1 MIYPNNFE
9 QKVGFQEIRKMLKGR
24 CLSSLG
30 AEEVDRMVLLT
41 NPQTIAL
48 RMTLIRELRAA
59 LKDETTDFPSEGF
72 VDMRP
77 SLIRT
82 QVRGTYMD
90 ETELF
95 TLMLSL
101 RSVGALCE
109 FLSQKQGESETVRY
123 PHLWEM
129 AEDVACFPEIT
140 ERISRCLNEYG
151 KMKDDASP
159 DLQRI
164 RTELQGLRKNLTL
177 SVQSIL
183 SSLRREGA
191 VEKDAA
197 PTFRDG
203 RPVIPID
210 PAMKRKLPGIVHD
223 RSASGKT
230 LYVEPAAVVEMD
242 NRIRSL
248 ELEERQAII
257 RILTEVADF
266 IRPQADDVMQSYRF
280 LGKIDFIRACVLLSE
295 ALGATEPQLV
305 THPMMDFRDAIHPLL
320 QQSLSRHRGRM
331 TPLSIK
337 LDGNCRMLLISG
349 PNAGGKSV
357 CLKTAGL
364 LQYMLQCGLSIPVA
378 EGSSAGVFGSMFIDI
393 GDEQSIENDLST
405 YSSHLLHLRDMMKHT
420 NKDSLILIDEFGSGT
435 EPQIGAALAQAVLA
449 RLLDGGA
456 MGIIT
461 THYQNLKYF
470 AESHEGISN
479 GAMLY
484 DRDRMQPLFQLQVGH
499 AGSSFAI
506 EIARKTGLPEE
517 VIRQA
522 QEAVGSDYIQ
532 SDRYVQDIV
541 RDKRYW
547 ENKRQKVHQQEKRL
561 EELISRYEDSV
572 KELERQRGEVIHQAK
587 AQAEDL
593 LQSSRAQIENTI
605 RSIREAQAEKEQTK
619 KLRRELED
627 FQQTLQT
634 TQAAELEEKISRK
647 MMQIKARRERREKQG
662 KAPQP
667 TVTKPSNPKK
677 EAVEHQFAE
686 GDYVRIDGQAAVAR
700 ILKVDNRE
708 ALLQSG
714 TMQIRVSRSRLRPAE
729 APRQQEEERTFSFMG
744 KQTRDDIYEKK
755 LNFRSDIDVRG
766 MNGEEA
772 IRAVTYFIDD
782 AVLLGVSR
790 VRILHGTGTGYLRR
804 IIRQYLTA
812 HPSIVRC
819 ADEHVQFGGAGITV
833 VDFR

>member
-9 QKVGFQEIRKMLKGR
+9 QKVCFQEIRKMLKGR

-59 LKDETTDFPSEGF
+59 LKDETTDFSSEGF

-164 RTELQGLRKNLTL
+164 RTELQGLRRNLTL

-305 THPMMDFRDAIHPLL
+305 AHPMMDFRDAIHPLL
-320 QQSLSRHRGRM
+320 QQSLS
-331 TPLSIK
+331 
-337 LDGNCRMLLISG
+337 
-349 PNAGGKSV
+349 
-357 CLKTAGL
+357 
-364 LQYMLQCGLSIPVA
+364 
-378 EGSSAGVFGSMFIDI
+378 
-393 GDEQSIENDLST
+393 
-405 YSSHLLHLRDMMKHT
+405 KH
-420 NKDSLILIDEFGSGT
+420 
-435 EPQIGAALAQAVLA
+435 
-449 RLLDGGA
+449 
-456 MGIIT
+456 
-461 THYQNLKYF
+461 
-470 AESHEGISN
+470 
-479 GAMLY
+479 
-484 DRDRMQPLFQLQVGH
+484 
-499 AGSSFAI
+499 
-506 EIARKTGLPEE
+506 
-517 VIRQA
+517 
-522 QEAVGSDYIQ
+522 
-532 SDRYVQDIV
+532 
-541 RDKRYW
+541 
-547 ENKRQKVHQQEKRL
+547 
-561 EELISRYEDSV
+561 
-572 KELERQRGEVIHQAK
+572 
-587 AQAEDL
+587 
-593 LQSSRAQIENTI
+593 
-605 RSIREAQAEKEQTK
+605 
-619 KLRRELED
+619 
-627 FQQTLQT
+627 
-634 TQAAELEEKISRK
+634 
-647 MMQIKARRERREKQG
+647 
-662 KAPQP
+662 
-667 TVTKPSNPKK
+667 
-677 EAVEHQFAE
+677 
-686 GDYVRIDGQAAVAR
+686 
-700 ILKVDNRE
+700 
-708 ALLQSG
+708 
-714 TMQIRVSRSRLRPAE
+714 
-729 APRQQEEERTFSFMG
+729 
-744 KQTRDDIYEKK
+744 
-755 LNFRSDIDVRG
+755 
-766 MNGEEA
+766 
-772 IRAVTYFIDD
+772 
-782 AVLLGVSR
+782 
-790 VRILHGTGTGYLRR
+790 
-804 IIRQYLTA
+804 
-812 HPSIVRC
+812 
-819 ADEHVQFGGAGITV
+819 
-833 VDFR
+833 